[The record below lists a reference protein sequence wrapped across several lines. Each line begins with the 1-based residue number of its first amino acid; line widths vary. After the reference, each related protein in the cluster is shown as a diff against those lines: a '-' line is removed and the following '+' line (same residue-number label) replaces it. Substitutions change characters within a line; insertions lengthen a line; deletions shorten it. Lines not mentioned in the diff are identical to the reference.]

1 MSTLMN
7 TGAAPRFLSRLVL
20 PLVLA
25 AAFWPAAGQAAAT
38 IRAQLVSGAAAGIDP
53 NATVWTGV
61 TEYTVTLDTV
71 ISATGTP
78 QLVPSTQFRS
88 LQVKAIH
95 DNVNVYFRLRWTDA
109 TKDVS
114 VGDSL
119 LFADA
124 VALEIPYSAN
134 AASIAMGN
142 QFQPVDILYWRAD
155 LGDPVTG
162 LGQPQN
168 IVAGGAGTVQ
178 TSPDSESLPTV
189 TSQVY
194 AGGAW
199 TVVMQRPLS
208 GAPWPSG
215 DLVTLTPGG
224 TYRITFAQWDGRA
237 KQRGPVK
244 LVAGS
249 WQTLIVNR

>member
-1 MSTLMN
+1 MSTR
-7 TGAAPRFLSRLVL
+7 AISRSLASVAL
-20 PLVLA
+20 ASLLA
-25 AAFWPAAGQAAAT
+25 ATAVWPATAHAAVT
-38 IRAQLVSGAAAGIDP
+38 IRALRVGGPANGLDP
-53 NATVWTGV
+53 NAAAWSAA

-71 ISATGTP
+71 ISATGIP
-78 QLVPSTQFRS
+78 QPLPSSKYRY
-88 LQVKAIH
+88 LKVKAIR
-95 DNVNVYFRLRWTDA
+95 DNTDIFFRLRWTDS
-109 TKDVS
+109 TQDNS
-114 VGDSL
+114 VADTT

-134 AASIAMGN
+134 SSIAMGN

-162 LGQPQN
+162 LGRPQN

-178 TSPDSESLPTV
+178 KSPESDTLPTGF
-189 TSQVY
+189 SQGY
-194 AGGAW
+194 AAGAW

-215 DLVTLTPGG
+215 DLVTLNPGG
-224 TYRITFAQWDGRA
+224 TYRITFAQWDGGNKERD
-237 KQRGPVK
+237 GVK

-249 WQTLIVNR
+249 WQAVFISQ

>member
-1 MSTLMN
+1 
-7 TGAAPRFLSRLVL
+7 LVL

-25 AAFWPAAGQAAAT
+25 AAVWPATGHAAAT
-38 IRAQLVSGAAAGIDP
+38 IRAQLVSGASAGLDP
-53 NATVWTGV
+53 NAAVWNGV
-61 TEYTVTLDTV
+61 AEYTVTLDTV
-71 ISATGTP
+71 ISASGTP
-78 QLVPSTQFRS
+78 QLVPSTQYRY

-95 DNVNVYFRLRWTDA
+95 DNADVLFRLRWTDG

-124 VALEIPYSAN
+124 VALEIPYGAS

-155 LGDPVTG
+155 LGDPITG

-178 TSPDSESLPTV
+178 TSPDSEALPTA

-194 AGGAW
+194 SGGAW

-208 GAPWPSG
+208 GATWPSG
-215 DLVTLTPGG
+215 DLVTLTPGS
-224 TYRITFAQWDGRA
+224 TYRITFAQWDGGA
-237 KQRGPVK
+237 KQRGPFK

-249 WQTLIVNR
+249 WQTLIVNAQ